1 RAGPAI
7 ATRCREPGAAALPPA
22 IDDAIAWMMRKD
34 PAERPPNLQSAMRA
48 LEEAAGVEFV
58 SDVPL
63 SRRTPSALTP
73 MPPRRA
79 STEPPRRNSDTA
91 FAHTIDVAPSISAP
105 APRRSRWWI
114 AGVLGVLVVTR
125 DDAPIDVAVLGAP
138 IYVDPGE

>member
-1 RAGPAI
+1 ERRPAHGHLLVRLRRVSAAHRHAAVRGGEPPRGADEADDGRAGPAI

-91 FAHTIDVAPSISAP
+91 FAHTIDVAPSI
-105 APRRSRWWI
+105 
-114 AGVLGVLVVTR
+114 
-125 DDAPIDVAVLGAP
+125 
-138 IYVDPGE
+138 